1 MSLRLFHDPGF
12 VAPIGRHVMPMRKFA
27 LVAEQLRQRPGFEI
41 CFPGRVTEQD
51 LLRVHTPGYV
61 TAMKTGMPRQLAE
74 SQKFPWSPELFSSVQ
89 LTNGAVLAAA
99 RIALKDGVSGALA
112 SGFHHAFSD
121 HGEGFCTFN
130 GLVIALEALRAEG
143 FIQSAA
149 ILDLDLHYG
158 NGTASLMESRPW
170 IKALSIYGSDYM
182 NNIPFRDV
190 RTPRHSDGENHR
202 SAAIVPSEDD
212 GAAIQCLLDEHL
224 PWLIEGRRPDILLF
238 QAGADPL
245 RDDPYSPLGLDQ
257 ADLLSRDR
265 RVFSFAKAQALPV
278 AWVLAGGYAPDVQKV
293 VGVHVNTAIACRE
306 VYGSPPRSSSGLPAA
321 TEGLIETKTTSWTSL
336 LPGSSRRRRVRE
348 K

>member
-1 MSLRLFHDPGF
+1 LSLRLFHDPGF

-89 LTNGAVLAAA
+89 LTNGAVLAAS

-158 NGTASLMESRPW
+158 NGTASLVESRPW

-224 PWLIEGRRPDILLF
+224 PWLIEGRRPDILLSKPAPTRF
-238 QAGADPL
+238 VTTRTLPWVWIKRTFYRGTGAF
-245 RDDPYSPLGLDQ
+245 
-257 ADLLSRDR
+257 SR
-265 RVFSFAKAQALPV
+265 
-278 AWVLAGGYAPDVQKV
+278 
-293 VGVHVNTAIACRE
+293 
-306 VYGSPPRSSSGLPAA
+306 
-321 TEGLIETKTTSWTSL
+321 
-336 LPGSSRRRRVRE
+336 SRRRRPSRWPGCWLADMLPMFKRSSGFTLTRRSHAAKSMVPHHDPLRACPPPRRVL
-348 K
+348 

>member
-1 MSLRLFHDPGF
+1 
-12 VAPIGRHVMPMRKFA
+12 
-27 LVAEQLRQRPGFEI
+27 
-41 CFPGRVTEQD
+41 
-51 LLRVHTPGYV
+51 
-61 TAMKTGMPRQLAE
+61 
-74 SQKFPWSPELFSSVQ
+74 
-89 LTNGAVLAAA
+89 
-99 RIALKDGVSGALA
+99 
-112 SGFHHAFSD
+112 
-121 HGEGFCTFN
+121 
-130 GLVIALEALRAEG
+130 LEALRAEG

-257 ADLLSRDR
+257 ADLLS
-265 RVFSFAKAQALPV
+265 K
-278 AWVLAGGYAPDVQKV
+278 G
-293 VGVHVNTAIACRE
+293 
-306 VYGSPPRSSSGLPAA
+306 PARF
-321 TEGLIETKTTSWTSL
+321 L
-336 LPGSSRRRRVRE
+336 VRE
-348 K
+348 GAGPPGGLGAGWRICSRCSKGRRGSR